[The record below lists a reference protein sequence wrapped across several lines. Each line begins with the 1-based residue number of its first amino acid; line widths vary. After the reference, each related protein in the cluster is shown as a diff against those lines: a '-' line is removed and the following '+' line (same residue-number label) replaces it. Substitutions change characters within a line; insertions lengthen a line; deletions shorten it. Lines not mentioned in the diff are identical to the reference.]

1 MPRSSPFIIELSP
14 AERASLESTSR
25 RYSAPYR
32 DVVRARIVL
41 LAAQGL
47 ENVEIAQRLDTPAQ
61 IVSKWRKRFFE
72 GGLAGL
78 AERSRPGR
86 RPGFP
91 PQRSSWRSR
100 PSPVS
105 CRRGSGCPSP
115 AAGPGHPG
123 RGHPPRARGL
133 DLRHDDLALAR

>member
-14 AERASLESTSR
+14 VERASLEFASR

-47 ENVEIAQRLDTPAQ
+47 ENVEIARRLDTPAQ
-61 IVSKWRKRFFE
+61 IVSKWRRRFFE
-72 GGLAGL
+72 DGLAGL
-78 AERSRPGR
+78 AERSRTGR

-91 PQRSSWRSR
+91 PSAG
-100 PSPVS
+100 
-105 CRRGSGCPSP
+105 RRRQGD
-115 AAGPGHPG
+115 
-123 RGHPPRARGL
+123 RL
-133 DLRHDDLALAR
+133 